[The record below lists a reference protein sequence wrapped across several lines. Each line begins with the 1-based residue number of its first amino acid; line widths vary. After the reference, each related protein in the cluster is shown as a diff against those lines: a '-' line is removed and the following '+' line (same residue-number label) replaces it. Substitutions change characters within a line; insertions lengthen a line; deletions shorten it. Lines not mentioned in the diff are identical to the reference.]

1 MADGLIRKIL
11 IMRDATMQLNILK
24 RKRIN
29 ARLDQLTSYPLTIIE
44 APMGYGKTTAVRQ
57 YFEKSGIKPV
67 WLSFH
72 SQASFSGDW
81 EKLSLEIKKQDQQA
95 GAALLSLGFPADV
108 PQTEQVLAVLSRF
121 ASEKQR
127 VIVLDDFHLVN
138 SSRLN
143 QLIEDLVIE
152 QLENLQLILITRNT
166 IGFNAAMLVA
176 KGLCRTIDQQVLKFS
191 EDEVR
196 DYCEL
201 SFKGIAP
208 ADLKKICVYGDGWIS
223 LTYMLLLGLERGI
236 PVGLNLSLEALIEQA
251 FFQNYEKTIQ
261 EFLIELSLMTAFS
274 EKQAAFVTEFVD
286 TGAMLRQ
293 LRQENAF
300 IRYDEREQCY
310 TIHAVLLDFLR
321 KRQHFSGEQLKIR
334 YRRLGEWFLAA
345 GDFQEAYR
353 LFYLAGEPLLIF
365 EHMNQPEHITPLMG
379 KFEGFWPLFKETAAA
394 MLFAYPVTGLQFI
407 LVGLLHGDDEFSAL
421 ALRRLNQMEAH
432 YQNRPEL
439 AAGRCT
445 RIRAEIMILRKF
457 TVFNH
462 ADQAAELND
471 RILALLDGRQSYII
485 HRENEYTFGS
495 PNLLYMYF
503 RDPGRF
509 RETAKL
515 MIEKFPVYAQYTD
528 GCGTGTDYLVRAE
541 YSLETGAWEDAASNA
556 EKAIYKAATKDQH
569 GIIICAHFVL
579 LRLKLK
585 DGRNNEALAGFYQ
598 LEETIKALNNPRYN
612 TTLALCRGYLFAVL
626 GQPEKIPFWLQVGD
640 MKVSELFNQG
650 VAFNYVVY
658 GKAVAAAR
666 DFVRL
671 EVLTETFVEFF
682 SLFHNQL
689 GYIHNDLFKA
699 IARYQ
704 LGGLEAGV
712 MALKIAL
719 DSARPDGIILP
730 FIENAEVLLP
740 MLEEVLRQ
748 TPDDVFAGRIL
759 GESNTFMTNQKKEKL
774 PSIVLTQ
781 REKEVLMLMAEG
793 LKRDAIAEQLFISS
807 VTVKTHLQNIYKKLD
822 VKGKNAAINTALQNG
837 LLDRE

>member
-1 MADGLIRKIL
+1 
-11 IMRDATMQLNILK
+11 MQLNILK
-24 RKRIN
+24 RKRID
-29 ARLDQLTSYPLTIIE
+29 ALLDKLTTYPLTIVE

-57 YFEKSGIKPV
+57 YFENRGIKPV

-72 SQASFSGDW
+72 PQSGFASDW
-81 EKLSLEIKKQDQQA
+81 EKLALEIKKQDQRV
-95 GAALLSLGFPADV
+95 GTALLSLGFPADV
-108 PQTEQVLAVLSRF
+108 PQTEQVLSVLSRF
-121 ASEKQR
+121 AGEKQQ

-152 QLENLQLILITRNT
+152 QLENLHLILITRNT

-191 EDEVR
+191 EDEVQ

-201 SFKGIAP
+201 RFKGIATE
-208 ADLKKICVYGDGWIS
+208 DLKKICVYGDGWIS

-236 PVGLNLSLEALIEQA
+236 PVGLNLSLEALIDQTL
-251 FFQNYEKTIQ
+251 FQNYDKTTQ
-261 EFLIELSLMTAFS
+261 EFLIELSMMTAFS
-274 EKQAAFVTEFVD
+274 EKQAAFVTGFSD
-286 TGAMLRQ
+286 SAAMLRQ
-293 LRQENAF
+293 LQQENSF
-300 IRYDEREQCY
+300 IRYDERERCY

-321 KRQHFSGEQLKIR
+321 NRQHFSGEQLKIR
-334 YRRLGEWFLAA
+334 HRRLGEWFLAE

-365 EHMNQPEHITPLMG
+365 DHMNQPEHITPLMG
-379 KFEGFWPLFKETAAA
+379 KFEGFWPLFKETEAAV
-394 MLFAYPVTGLQFI
+394 LFAYPITGLQFI
-407 LVGLLHGDDEFSAL
+407 LVGLLHGNDAFSAL

-432 YQNRPEL
+432 YQSRPEL
-439 AAGRCT
+439 AVGLCT
-445 RIRAEIMILRKF
+445 RVLAEIMILRKF
-457 TVFNH
+457 TIFNH
-462 ADQAAELND
+462 ADQAAALND
-471 RILALLDGRQSYII
+471 QILALLDGRQSYII
-485 HRENEYTFGS
+485 RRENEYTFGS

-503 RDPGRF
+503 RDPGSF
-509 RETAKL
+509 RETANL
-515 MIEKFPVYAQYTD
+515 MIEKFTVYAQYTD

-541 YSLETGAWEDAASNA
+541 YSLETGAWEEAASNA

-585 DGRNNEALAGFYQ
+585 DGRTNEALKGFYQ

-626 GQPEKIPFWLQVGD
+626 GQPERIPYWLQVGG

-658 GKAVAAAR
+658 GKAVTAAR

-671 EVLTETFVEFF
+671 SVLTETFVAFF

-689 GYIHNDLFKA
+689 GFIHNDLFKA
-699 IARYQ
+699 IAQYQ
-704 LGGLEAGV
+704 LEGLEAGV
-712 MALKIAL
+712 AALKIAL

-730 FIENAEVLLP
+730 FMENAEVLLP
-740 MLEEVLRQ
+740 VLEEVLRQ
-748 TPDDVFAGRIL
+748 TPGDVFAGQIL
-759 GESNTFMTNQKKEKL
+759 CESKTFLKNQKKEKL
-774 PSIVLTQ
+774 PDIVLTQ
-781 REKEVLMLMAEG
+781 REKEVLRLMAKG
-793 LKRDAIAEQLFISS
+793 LKRDAIAEHLFISS
-807 VTVKTHLQNIYKKLD
+807 VTVKTHFQNIYKKLD
-822 VKGKNAAINTALQNG
+822 VKGKNAAVNTALQNG

>member
-1 MADGLIRKIL
+1 
-11 IMRDATMQLNILK
+11 MQLNILK
-24 RKRIN
+24 RKRID
-29 ARLDQLTSYPLTIIE
+29 ALLDQWSSYPLTIVE

-57 YFEKSGIKPV
+57 YFENQGIKPV

-72 SQASFSGDW
+72 PQSDFSSDW

-108 PQTEQVLAVLSRF
+108 PQTEQVLSVLSRF
-121 ASEKQR
+121 ASDRQQ

-138 SSRLN
+138 SRRLN

-152 QLENLQLILITRNT
+152 QIENLYLILITRNT

-176 KGLCRTIDQQVLKFS
+176 KGLCRTIDQQALKFS
-191 EDEVR
+191 EDEVQ

-201 SFKGIAP
+201 MVKGLATE
-208 ADLKKICVYGDGWIS
+208 DLKKICVYGEGWIS

-236 PVGLNLSLEALIEQA
+236 PVGLNLSLEALIDQTL
-251 FFQNYEKTIQ
+251 FQNYDKKIQ
-261 EFLIELSLMTAFS
+261 EFLIELSIMTDFS
-274 EKQAAFVTEFVD
+274 EKQATFVTEFAD
-286 TGAMLRQ
+286 SGAMLRQ
-293 LRQENAF
+293 LQQENSF
-300 IRYDEREQCY
+300 IRYDERERCY

-321 KRQHFSGEQLKIR
+321 NRQHFSVAQRKIR
-334 YRRLGEWFLAA
+334 YRRLGEWFLTAQ
-345 GDFQEAYR
+345 DFQEAYR

-379 KFEGFWPLFKETAAA
+379 KFEGFWPLFKETEAAV
-394 MLFAYPVTGLQFI
+394 LFAYPITGLQFI
-407 LVGLLHGDDEFSAL
+407 LVGLLHGTDDFSAL
-421 ALRRLNQMEAH
+421 ALRRLNQMEVH
-432 YQNRPEL
+432 YQNCPDIASHLRNRVL
-439 AAGRCT
+439 
-445 RIRAEIMILRKF
+445 AEIMILRKL

-462 ADQAAELND
+462 AEQATKLND
-471 RILALLDGRQSYII
+471 QILALLDGRQSYII
-485 HRENEYTFGS
+485 RRENEYTFGS

-509 RETAKL
+509 RETANL
-515 MIEKFPVYAQYTD
+515 MIEKFPIYAQYTD

-541 YSLETGAWEDAASNA
+541 YSLEIGAWEEAAINA

-569 GIIICAHFVL
+569 GIIICANFVL
-579 LRLKLK
+579 LRLMLK
-585 DGRNNEALAGFYQ
+585 DGRKSEALEGFYR
-598 LEETIKALNNPRYN
+598 LEGTIKALNNPRYN
-612 TTLALCRGYLFAVL
+612 TTLALCKGYLFAVL
-626 GQPEKIPFWLQVGD
+626 GRPERIPFWLQVGD

-658 GKAVAAAR
+658 GKAVTAAR

-671 EVLTETFVEFF
+671 EVLAETFVAFF
-682 SLFHNQL
+682 SFFHNQL
-689 GYIHNDLFKA
+689 GFIHNDLFKA

-704 LGGLEAGV
+704 LSGLEAGV
-712 MALKIAL
+712 SALKIAL
-719 DSARPDGIILP
+719 DSARSDGIILP
-730 FIENAEVLLP
+730 FIENAEALLP

-759 GESNTFMTNQKKEKL
+759 CESNTFMTNQKKEKL
-774 PSIVLTQ
+774 PDIVLTQ
-781 REKEVLMLMAEG
+781 REKEVLQLMAQG
-793 LKRDAIAEQLFISS
+793 LKRDTIARRLFVSS